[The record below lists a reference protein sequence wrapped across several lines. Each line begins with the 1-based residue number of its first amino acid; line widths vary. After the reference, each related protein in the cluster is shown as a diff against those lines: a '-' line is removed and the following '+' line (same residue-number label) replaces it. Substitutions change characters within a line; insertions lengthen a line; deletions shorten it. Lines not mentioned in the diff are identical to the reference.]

1 MKIKFS
7 LILVI
12 LSIFLI
18 ACQAG
23 MDNRTVYESHD
34 ADHNDNKVESY
45 QTDDHDDEKDED
57 HDAHDHDDEKD
68 EDHDA
73 HDHDDEK
80 DVDHDAHDHDD
91 EKDEDHED
99 SDHAADEKDEDHE
112 DSDHADDE
120 KDEDHQNDQNSNYEN
135 SYYNYDEEETYEDEL
150 KSISE
155 IEDPSNI
162 SWPRIVTI
170 NDRKFT
176 IESRPERVAT
186 ISLGHDEILFGISDT
201 NQIVATTSFAQD
213 DGSNIQ
219 SKADGLPTIS
229 SDPETIISVSPE
241 IIFADPYASVE
252 LIDALENAGI
262 IVIQTQLDNSIE
274 GRKNDVWLMS
284 YITGN
289 LSNAKILTDRIDNN
303 IKALQNIKSNNSDVE
318 NKLIT
323 LSWWD
328 AYWTAGIGS
337 TEDSVITLGGG
348 DNLSALNG
356 VESNSTIDKELLI
369 SMNPEIILIT
379 QSVTWGGKDFYD
391 QLFSDDSLSS
401 INAIKNNKVYMVN
414 SNWWGTLSYW
424 NLKGSEELAKI
435 LYELESIEGFEQFE

>member
-34 ADHNDNKVESY
+34 ADHKDNKNESY
-45 QTDDHDDEKDED
+45 EIDDHDDEKSDD
-57 HDAHDHDDEKD
+57 HDGHDHDDEKD

-73 HDHDDEK
+73 N
-80 DVDHDAHDHDD
+80 DHDD

-99 SDHAADEKDEDHE
+99 G
-112 DSDHADDE
+112 DHADDE
-120 KDEDHQNDQNSNYEN
+120 KDEDHKNDKNSNNEN

-150 KSISE
+150 NSISV
-155 IEDPSNI
+155 IDDPSNI

-401 INAIKNNKVYMVN
+401 INAIKNNKVHMVN